1 MKPVLVVVKYIYSA
15 IGRAPLLIVAA
26 YLCTFTGGI
35 EAAALYK
42 WIDEDGQIRYSDRLP
57 AAQVKKKHQQLNS
70 QGVVVGTTEAAKSEE
85 ELAAEAEAKRKAE
98 EQAAEEARLK
108 QIQYEKDQ
116 VLLLTF
122 SSEKEMELARDDR
135 LEVLDSVIRLITKS
149 ITSTQETLAEL
160 ETSAD
165 QNYTSKGKDIPGGL
179 AQKIEHFSRKIES
192 RTDQLLLKVEEK
204 DRINQQF
211 ELDLAR
217 FRELKSQS
225 SSAHN

>member
-1 MKPVLVVVKYIYSA
+1 
-15 IGRAPLLIVAA
+15 
-26 YLCTFTGGI
+26 
-35 EAAALYK
+35 
-42 WIDEDGQIRYSDRLP
+42 
-57 AAQVKKKHQQLNS
+57 
-70 QGVVVGTTEAAKSEE
+70 
-85 ELAAEAEAKRKAE
+85 
-98 EQAAEEARLK
+98 
-108 QIQYEKDQ
+108 
-116 VLLLTF
+116 
-122 SSEKEMELARDDR
+122 
-135 LEVLDSVIRLITKS
+135 VIRLITKS

-165 QNYTSKGKDIPGGL
+165 QNYTSKGKEIPGGL

>member
-1 MKPVLVVVKYIYSA
+1 
-15 IGRAPLLIVAA
+15 
-26 YLCTFTGGI
+26 
-35 EAAALYK
+35 
-42 WIDEDGQIRYSDRLP
+42 
-57 AAQVKKKHQQLNS
+57 
-70 QGVVVGTTEAAKSEE
+70 VVVGTTEAAKSEE

-98 EQAAEEARLK
+98 EQAAEDARLK

>member
-1 MKPVLVVVKYIYSA
+1 MLVVVKYIVSA
-15 IGRAPLLIVAA
+15 IWKTPLLIVVAS
-26 YLCTFTGGI
+26 LCMFTGGVD
-35 EAAALYK
+35 AAALYK

-57 AAQVKKKHQQLNS
+57 ATQVKKKHQQLNS

-85 ELAAEAEAKRKAE
+85 ELAAEAEAKRIAE
-98 EQAAEEARLK
+98 EQAAEEARLN

-122 SSEKEMELARDDR
+122 SSERELELARDDR
-135 LEVLDSVIRLITKS
+135 LEVLDSVIRLITKN
-149 ITSTQETLAEL
+149 ITSTQKTLQEL

-165 QNYTSKGKDIPGGL
+165 QNYTSKGKEVPGGL
-179 AQKIEHFSRKIES
+179 AQKIEHFTRKIES

-211 ELDLAR
+211 EHDLAR
-217 FRELKSQS
+217 FRELRSES

>member
-1 MKPVLVVVKYIYSA
+1 M
-15 IGRAPLLIVAA
+15 
-26 YLCTFTGGI
+26 FTASVD
-35 EAAALYK
+35 AAALYK

-98 EQAAEEARLK
+98 EQAAEDARLK

-149 ITSTQETLAEL
+149 ITSTQETLVEL

>member
-1 MKPVLVVVKYIYSA
+1 MLVVVKYIYSA
-15 IGRAPLLIVAA
+15 IGGAPLLIVAA
-26 YLCTFTGGI
+26 VLCMFTASVD
-35 EAAALYK
+35 AAALYK

-85 ELAAEAEAKRKAE
+85 ELAAEDEAKRKAE
-98 EQAAEEARLK
+98 EQAEEDARLK

-149 ITSTQETLAEL
+149 ITSTQETLVEL

>member
-1 MKPVLVVVKYIYSA
+1 MLVVVKYIYSA
-15 IGRAPLLIVAA
+15 IGGAPLLIVAA
-26 YLCTFTGGI
+26 VLCMFTASVD
-35 EAAALYK
+35 AAALYK

-149 ITSTQETLAEL
+149 ITSTQETLVEL